1 MDLYNESSVS
11 TWFCQ
16 NIIPDS
22 QDPNP
27 SKSTRFWG
35 RSWPFFEQKNNHSLR
50 KQVSQLKTV
59 LRNGIKNQN
68 IHTTSIT
75 NYNQLISIGFDW
87 YHGWNPNV
95 VWNGSKQ
102 LATMKGTK
110 SVAFC
115 TSGLEEHHLTIV
127 LAAMA
132 DATFYHPWLYS
143 REKCM
148 EHYTI

>member
-1 MDLYNESSVS
+1 M
-11 TWFCQ
+11 
-16 NIIPDS
+16 
-22 QDPNP
+22 
-27 SKSTRFWG
+27 
-35 RSWPFFEQKNNHSLR
+35 R
-50 KQVSQLKTV
+50 KQVSQPKTV
-59 LRNGIKNQN
+59 LTNGIKNQK
-68 IHTTSIT
+68 ILHTTSIT
-75 NYNQLISIGFDW
+75 NYNQQISIGFDW